1 MSLSQTSRSDG
12 AGTPLIAADRVEG
25 TSVYNTKGE
34 SLGHIE
40 DVMIHKVSG
49 RVAYAIMSFG
59 GFLGI
64 GANFHPIPWSMLIY
78 DEGKGGY
85 VVPLDRD
92 ALERAPYFNEAQ
104 LRNEDDRSWRET
116 VHTYYSAPPYWG

>member
-1 MSLSQTSRSDG
+1 MSVSPSTG
-12 AGTPLIAADRVEG
+12 ATASLIPADKVEG
-25 TSVYNTKGE
+25 TDVYNSQGE
-34 SLGHIE
+34 HLGHIE

-64 GANFHPIPWSMLIY
+64 GAKYHPVPWSMLKY

-85 VVPLDRD
+85 VVPLDRSL
-92 ALERAPYFNEAQ
+92 LEKAPFFDEAE
-104 LRNEDDRSWRET
+104 LRDDDRSWRDT

>member
-1 MSLSQTSRSDG
+1 MSITPSTSTGS
-12 AGTPLIAADRVEG
+12 AASLIPADKVEG
-25 TSVYNTKGE
+25 TDVYNLQGDH
-34 SLGHIE
+34 LGHIE

-64 GANFHPIPWSMLIY
+64 GAKYHPVPWSMLKY
-78 DEGKGGY
+78 DESKGGY
-85 VVPLDRD
+85 VVPLDRKT
-92 ALERAPYFNEAQ
+92 LEKAPYFDEAE
-104 LRNEDDRSWRET
+104 LRNDDRSWRDT